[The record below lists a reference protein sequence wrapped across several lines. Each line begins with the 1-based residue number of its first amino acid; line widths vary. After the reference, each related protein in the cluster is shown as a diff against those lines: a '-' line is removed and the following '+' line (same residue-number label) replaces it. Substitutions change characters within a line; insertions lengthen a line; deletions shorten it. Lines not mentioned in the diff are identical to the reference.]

1 MGSCLLSCIS
11 ILRVIRLRFICL
23 RQTVSKIRTAI
34 TVNPAGTRGDR
45 FRLNAK
51 GAVNIPKTETR
62 ETANRSSPKTEFTSL
77 SFWIIPFME
86 LSRRYFPPGSI
97 SSKRMD
103 RLYLQ
108 RSSPPET
115 VLKKHTALP
124 TKGVSPLK
132 EI

>member
-62 ETANRSSPKTEFTSL
+62 EDGIHESFLLDHSL
-77 SFWIIPFME
+77 YGTVPEILPAGQ
-86 LSRRYFPPGSI
+86 YF
-97 SSKRMD
+97 
-103 RLYLQ
+103 
-108 RSSPPET
+108 
-115 VLKKHTALP
+115 
-124 TKGVSPLK
+124 LK
-132 EI
+132 EDGLVVPAAQLSS